1 MKTTKS
7 TPVNLN
13 RVTVLTAVAAACLYT
28 LVVMIAEPMQAL
40 GATTD
45 TETAVVQLTL
55 GASIGLNCD
64 ADGGGAGSGETLSL
78 TGFSDSGDTGPLN
91 GSVTVGT
98 NAVNCNIRTNNTAGY
113 NLAWRV
119 TSGSGGAG
127 TGHMINQFEDKLNP
141 FRYAAGSDSYT
152 TPTAWNSTNVPST
165 VAAWGGRL
173 AAASAGYAASPVTW
187 SADAATNEKWMALS
201 TGATTTIARENTET
215 AETGSNNDI
224 GFRVEVGSDK
234 IQPTGTYRATVTFTA
249 STQ

>member
-127 TGHMINQFEDKLNP
+127 TGHMINQFEDKLHP
-141 FRYAAGSDSYT
+141 FRYTQSDAYS
-152 TPTAWNSTNVPST
+152 TPTAWNSTAVPST
-165 VAAWGGRL
+165 VSAWGGRL

>member
-91 GSVTVGT
+91 GSVTVG
-98 NAVNCNIRTNNTAGY
+98 
-113 NLAWRV
+113 
-119 TSGSGGAG
+119 
-127 TGHMINQFEDKLNP
+127 LNP

-165 VAAWGGRL
+165 VAAWGGRI
-173 AAASAGYAASPVTW
+173 AQSSSGHAVSPVTW
-187 SADAATNEKWMALS
+187 GNDAATDEKWMAVS
-201 TGATTTIARENTET
+201 TGATTTIASENNASQE
-215 AETGSNNDI
+215 AGSNNRI
-224 GFRVEVGSDK
+224 GFRVEVGGDK

-249 STQ
+249 STK